1 MTSLAT
7 APLRVVLHVEN
18 ADGAPESLRRRLAEL
33 GLRTGAQV
41 RVLQRTAGGGRI
53 VDVAGSRVA
62 LGRAVLEAVTVAAA
76 TAEPSGVA
84 VS

>member
-33 GLRTGAQV
+33 GLRPGS
-41 RVLQRTAGGGRI
+41 RVSVVQRTAGGGRI
-53 VDVAGSRVA
+53 VDVAGSRIA

-76 TAEPSGVA
+76 AEPSGA
-84 VS
+84 AAS

>member
-33 GLRTGAQV
+33 GVRPGALV
-41 RVLQRTAGGGRI
+41 SVVQRTAGGGRI
-53 VDVAGSRVA
+53 VDVAGSRIA